1 MSGEGPFAGVETRI
15 DEVADGIWRLATP
28 VAAEHFPPAG
38 FTYGQFLVW
47 GGGAAD
53 EPLLYHTGPR
63 KMFGCLVAALTQ
75 VCPIEKLRWLSFGH
89 GESDESGAL
98 LQILDAAPDCEVLVG
113 TMLSRLVVNDAS
125 PRPAVVLGHGE
136 TRRIGRHE
144 VMWLDTPHLPHN
156 WEAGMMFET
165 TTKTLL
171 CGDLFTLMGDDHPPT
186 TTDDILPA
194 SEELRQRLPYYSNPQ
209 AARPKLE
216 EIAALGPANIAGMHG
231 PVWQG
236 DGAAM
241 LHRLADALDG

>member
-1 MSGEGPFAGVETRI
+1 MSGNGPFDGVETQI
-15 DEVADGIWRLATP
+15 DEVADGVFRLCTP

-38 FTYGQFLVW
+38 FTYGQFLLM
-47 GGGAAD
+47 GD
-53 EPLLYHTGPR
+53 EPLLYHTGPNR
-63 KMFGCLVAALTQ
+63 MFGCLTAALEK

-89 GESDESGAL
+89 GESDESGAML
-98 LQILDAAPDCEVLVG
+98 KILDAAPGCEVLVG
-113 TMLSRLVVNDAS
+113 GMLSRLVVNDAA

-136 TRRIGRHE
+136 TRKIGQHE

-171 CGDLFTLMGDDHPPT
+171 CGDLFTLMGDQHPAT

-216 EIAALGPANIAGMHG
+216 EIAALKPANLAGMHG

-241 LHRLADALDG
+241 LRRLADALDG